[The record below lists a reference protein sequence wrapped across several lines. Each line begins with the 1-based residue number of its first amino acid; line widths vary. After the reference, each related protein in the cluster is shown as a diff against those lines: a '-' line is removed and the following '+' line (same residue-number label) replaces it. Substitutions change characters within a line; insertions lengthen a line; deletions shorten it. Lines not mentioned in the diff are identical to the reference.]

1 MTSRAHARSAIASR
15 YWRVLVCLC
24 VHVTSYIVEAGL
36 AQGTSLD
43 NSVPVEYR
51 YRFIHSVDHNVHN
64 SPIDKVYRLP
74 APLSCVATIE
84 RGSEMLKLYRPSAD
98 PSRAQLKQMKL
109 VRHDTAYSP
118 HEVLTCL
125 AIAEAAMLVTS
136 SKQSLTGPFH
146 ISFWDADTLNLVHR
160 VTTQTPHT
168 VGPPQFLRV
177 PAANCWLSSQL
188 TLVVVVVGVGGGGGG
203 VCVCVE
209 PTRSCVG
216 ASARKRCF
224 RQATVLE
231 RGPAAPS

>member
-1 MTSRAHARSAIASR
+1 M
-15 YWRVLVCLC
+15 LVCLC

-188 TLVVVVVGVGGGGGG
+188 TLVVVVVVGGGVGVGG
-203 VCVCVE
+203 VCMC
-209 PTRSCVG
+209 
-216 ASARKRCF
+216 
-224 RQATVLE
+224 
-231 RGPAAPS
+231 